1 MIKKNNLIYLVI
13 GIAIGFISAY
23 LILNTTAAN
32 SDDLITK
39 EDAETNYET
48 GEEHNEDVLSLTDE
62 ELDEFS
68 ININKVEP
76 GNIQLHSDL
85 TGEIMPDPTKV
96 AHLIPR
102 FAGIVREVRKN
113 IGDDVKKG
121 EVIAVIESNESLVQ
135 YEVKSSIAG
144 TVIEIHMTP
153 GEVIGDDKHAVTVAD
168 LSSVWASLTVY
179 QKDLTKIK
187 VGQRADIST
196 IDGDKV
202 INSKI
207 FYVSPVVDEETRTS
221 TARVRL
227 NNTSGYW
234 KPGMFITG
242 KVFTTSKKVPMVVN
256 KNALQLFK
264 GETVV
269 FVQNKKGFRPQPVSV
284 GMENNNLVEI
294 ISGLH
299 QGQKYAAEG
308 AFTIKSEFL
317 KESFG
322 GEH

>member
-1 MIKKNNLIYLVI
+1 MKNKSNLIYLII
-13 GIAIGFISAY
+13 GIAIGFIAAY
-23 LILNTTAAN
+23 SILNTTN
-32 SDDLITK
+32 SEVLIPTEK
-39 EDAETNYET
+39 TNGKLES
-48 GEEHNEDVLSLTDE
+48 EEKHNEDVVSLTEKELE
-62 ELDEFS
+62 EFGIK
-68 ININKVEP
+68 INEVKP
-76 GNIQLHSDL
+76 GNIQLHSNL
-85 TGEIMPDPTKV
+85 TGEIIPDPTKV
-96 AHLIPR
+96 AHIIPR

-113 IGDDVKKG
+113 MGDNVEKD

-135 YEVKSSIAG
+135 YEVRSSIAG

-153 GEVIGDDKHAVTVAD
+153 GEVIGDDKHVVTVAD

-187 VGQRADIST
+187 VGQNVEIST
-196 IDGDKV
+196 VDKSKV
-202 INSKI
+202 TRSKI
-207 FYVSPVVDEETRTS
+207 FYVSPIVDEETRTS

-227 NNTSGYW
+227 NNTSGFW

-242 KVFTTSKKVPMVVN
+242 IVFTTSKKVPIVAN

-269 FVQNKKGFRPQPVSV
+269 FVQDKKGFRPQPVSI
-284 GMENNNLVEI
+284 GLENSKLVEI
-294 ISGLH
+294 LSGLH

-322 GEH
+322 GDHH

>member
-1 MIKKNNLIYLVI
+1 MRNKNNLIYLTI
-13 GIAIGFISAY
+13 GIAIGFIAAY
-23 LILNTTAAN
+23 LILNTTN
-32 SDDLITK
+32 SEVLNPI
-39 EDAETNYET
+39 EETT
-48 GEEHNEDVLSLTDE
+48 GKHESEEKHNEDVVSLTEKELE
-62 ELDEFS
+62 EFGIK
-68 ININKVEP
+68 INEVKP

-85 TGEIMPDPTKV
+85 TGEIIPDPTKV
-96 AHLIPR
+96 AHIIPR

-113 IGDDVKKG
+113 MGDNVEKD

-135 YEVKSSIAG
+135 YEMKSSIAG

-153 GEVIGDDKHAVTVAD
+153 GEVIGDDKHVVTVAD

-179 QKDLTKIK
+179 QKDLSKIK
-187 VGQRADIST
+187 VGQNVEIST
-196 IDGDKV
+196 VDKNKV
-202 INSKI
+202 TRSKI
-207 FYVSPVVDEETRTS
+207 FYVSPIVDEETRTS

-227 NNTSGYW
+227 NNTSGFW

-269 FVQNKKGFRPQPVSV
+269 FMQDKKGFRPQPVSI
-284 GMENNNLVEI
+284 GLENNNLVEI
-294 ISGLH
+294 LSGLH

-322 GEH
+322 GDHH

>member
-1 MIKKNNLIYLVI
+1 MKNKSNLIYLII
-13 GIAIGFISAY
+13 GIAIGFITAY
-23 LILNTTAAN
+23 IILNTTN
-32 SDDLITK
+32 SEDLNPI
-39 EDAETNYET
+39 EETAGKHES
-48 GEEHNEDVLSLTDE
+48 EEKHNEDVVSLTKK
-62 ELDEFS
+62 ELEEFS
-68 ININKVEP
+68 IKINEVKP

-85 TGEIMPDPTKV
+85 TGEIIPDPTKV
-96 AHLIPR
+96 AHIIPR
-102 FAGIVREVRKN
+102 FTGIVREVRKN
-113 IGDDVKKG
+113 MGDNVEKD

-135 YEVKSSIAG
+135 YEMKSSIAG

-153 GEVIGDDKHAVTVAD
+153 GEVIGDDKHVVTVAD

-187 VGQRADIST
+187 VGQNVEIST
-196 IDGDKV
+196 VDKSKV
-202 INSKI
+202 TRSKI
-207 FYVSPVVDEETRTS
+207 FYVSPIVDKETRTAS
-221 TARVRL
+221 ARVRL
-227 NNTSGYW
+227 NNTSGFW

-242 KVFTTSKKVPMVVN
+242 KVFTTSKKVPIVVN

-269 FVQNKKGFRPQPVSV
+269 FVQDKKGFRPQPVSI
-284 GMENNNLVEI
+284 GLENNILVEI
-294 ISGLH
+294 LSGLH

-322 GEH
+322 GDHH